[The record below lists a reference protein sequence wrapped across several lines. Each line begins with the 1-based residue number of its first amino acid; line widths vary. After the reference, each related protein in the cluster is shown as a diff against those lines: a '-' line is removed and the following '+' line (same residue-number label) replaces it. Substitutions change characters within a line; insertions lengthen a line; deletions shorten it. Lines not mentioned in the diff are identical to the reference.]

1 MGYKN
6 GYVRQSVFIYTS
18 LVSLVILLSSS
29 KNCSKKGLIKLL
41 SLQEPLFPLLVVP
54 IQ

>member
-1 MGYKN
+1 MDMSANLYL
-6 GYVRQSVFIYTS
+6 YT
-18 LVSLVILLSSS
+18 LHWLVILLSSS